1 MTKDEIV
8 LAQREFLFPA
18 VFHYYKEPLVV
29 SHAKD
34 QYVWDADGNQYLDF
48 FGGIVTVSVGHC
60 NQAVNAK
67 VHSQIDKLEHVSTVF
82 ANEPQVAL
90 AQKLAQITPGGALRK
105 SFFTNSGTEANETA
119 ILAARCYTGSTEI
132 IALRHSYHGRSAGTM
147 GLTGQST
154 WKLGPP
160 QAGIVHAVNAY
171 CYRCPFGLEYPSCEV
186 KCAQDMEQVI
196 RTSTSGRVAALI
208 AEPIQGVGGFI
219 TPPKEYFKIVTDIV
233 KKYGGIFIADEVQT
247 AWGRTGGK
255 WFGIEH
261 WGVEPDIITS
271 AKGLGN
277 GLPIGVTIARPE
289 VADAMKGVTIS
300 TFGGNPVATTA
311 AKAVIDYIEEQNLL
325 RNTEETGAYLRG
337 ELIDLQ
343 DKHPLIGEVR
353 GMGLLVGIELVED
366 RKTKVPATAATAQ
379 LMEAARENRI
389 MVGRG
394 GIYGNVLRLSPPMNI
409 GRADVDEF
417 VVRLDASLLQVER
430 VLQSIQTSALAT
442 V

>member
-1 MTKDEIV
+1 
-8 LAQREFLFPA
+8 
-18 VFHYYKEPLVV
+18 
-29 SHAKD
+29 
-34 QYVWDADGNQYLDF
+34 
-48 FGGIVTVSVGHC
+48 
-60 NQAVNAK
+60 
-67 VHSQIDKLEHVSTVF
+67 
-82 ANEPQVAL
+82 
-90 AQKLAQITPGGALRK
+90 
-105 SFFTNSGTEANETA
+105 
-119 ILAARCYTGSTEI
+119 
-132 IALRHSYHGRSAGTM
+132 
-147 GLTGQST
+147 
-154 WKLGPP
+154 
-160 QAGIVHAVNAY
+160 
-171 CYRCPFGLEYPSCEV
+171 
-186 KCAQDMEQVI
+186 MEQVI

-311 AKAVIDYIEEQNLL
+311 AKAVIDYIEVQNLL
-325 RNTEETGAYLRG
+325 HNTEETGAYLRG
-337 ELIDLQ
+337 KLSDLQ

-353 GMGLLVGIELVED
+353 GMGLLLGIELVED

-417 VVRLDASLLQVER
+417 VVRLDASLRQVER
-430 VLQSIQTSALAT
+430 ALTSSHGSAQASAPAT